1 MKTRTKVILGVGAA
15 LALYLLYRQRTATP
29 AYNAF
34 IGAQKAAA
42 LRSTQAVM
50 VAA

>member
-1 MKTRTKVILGVGAA
+1 MKTRTKVILGAGAL
-15 LALYLLYRQRTATP
+15 LALYLLYKRRTATP
-29 AYNAF
+29 AYSAF

-42 LRSTQAVM
+42 IQTAQTM